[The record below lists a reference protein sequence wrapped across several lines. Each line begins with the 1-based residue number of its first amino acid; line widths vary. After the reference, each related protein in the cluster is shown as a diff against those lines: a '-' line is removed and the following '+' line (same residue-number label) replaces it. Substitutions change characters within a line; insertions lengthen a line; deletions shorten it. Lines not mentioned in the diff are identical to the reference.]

1 MRMRQKRAGPV
12 LCKKQNTKQGFWKG
26 KEKTVKQ
33 AKDKPGKK
41 LGKVKKEYKECE
53 IYGCEKG
60 NQTFCE
66 RPVQF

>member
-1 MRMRQKRAGPV
+1 M
-12 LCKKQNTKQGFWKG
+12 
-26 KEKTVKQ
+26 EQ
-33 AKDKPGKK
+33 ARDKPGKK

-66 RPVQF
+66 RSMQF

>member
-1 MRMRQKRAGPV
+1 MLQYNIDEGSESLEWYKAI
-12 LCKKQNTKQGFWKG
+12 L
-26 KEKTVKQ
+26 E
-33 AKDKPGKK
+33 
-41 LGKVKKEYKECE
+41 KVKKEYKECE